1 MRHGLMKKRHK
12 SEEGYPR
19 SCYREHEELPP
30 PEAEFSIKEL
40 MQELR
45 KLSVERSG
53 PVRARRWLR
62 FPYVSVHVIV
72 GSYHE
77 IPGRPRAAA
86 AAAAAVGWGIGG
98 GRFGECGGVLDRL
111 LGAPPD
117 RVGAAH
123 QHRARDTAGRCRG
136 RLGSNGW

>member
-53 PVRARRWLR
+53 PVRCEALAEIPLR
-62 FPYVSVHVIV
+62 FCACYRRFVS
-72 GSYHE
+72 
-77 IPGRPRAAA
+77 
-86 AAAAAVGWGIGG
+86 
-98 GRFGECGGVLDRL
+98 
-111 LGAPPD
+111 
-117 RVGAAH
+117 
-123 QHRARDTAGRCRG
+123 
-136 RLGSNGW
+136 